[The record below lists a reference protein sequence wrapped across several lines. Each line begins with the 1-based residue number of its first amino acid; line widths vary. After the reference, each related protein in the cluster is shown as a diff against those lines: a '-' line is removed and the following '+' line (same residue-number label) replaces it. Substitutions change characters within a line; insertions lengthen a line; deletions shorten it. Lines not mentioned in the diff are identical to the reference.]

1 MVSAIFSV
9 SQAWIQLYMYEE
21 SSGMQKT
28 FACAGGLVRTRASE
42 QVARARALCVCVC
55 VCVCSTGAT
64 YTECSWHVRCNG
76 FRAF

>member
-42 QVARARALCVCVC
+42 QVARAVCVCMCVC
-55 VCVCSTGAT
+55 VCVCSEDMNHD
-64 YTECSWHVRCNG
+64 YKHRREKNG
-76 FRAF
+76 V